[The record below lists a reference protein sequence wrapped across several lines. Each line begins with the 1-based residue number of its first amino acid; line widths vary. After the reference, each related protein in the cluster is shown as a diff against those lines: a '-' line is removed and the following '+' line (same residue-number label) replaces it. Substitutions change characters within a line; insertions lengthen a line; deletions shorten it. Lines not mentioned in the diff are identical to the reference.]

1 MTAPEPPRVE
11 NIDEIV
17 LKIDQKPWPFAVE
30 QGRAIDRHWDKLRAQ
45 KPYLFNGRVF
55 LNFERSVETRGER
68 RVLRG
73 SAAAVDFKAFLAW
86 RDFGFPDPHV
96 RNCFSM
102 AALLSAD
109 GAFVLG
115 QMSAATANA
124 GKVYFPA
131 GTPDLGDVKEG
142 GLDLEGSVLRELQ
155 EETGIGA
162 GEVELT
168 PGWSV
173 VFEGPRIAC
182 MKIARSRLSAAEI
195 DARFKTFI
203 ASQARPE
210 LVALHPVF
218 SVRDLDEERM
228 PQFTLRY
235 LRHVLEHLQISW
247 D

>member
-1 MTAPEPPRVE
+1 MTAPELPRIE
-11 NIDEIV
+11 D
-17 LKIDQKPWPFAVE
+17 IDQIDLKVEQRPWPFAIE
-30 QGRAIDRHWDKLRAQ
+30 EREAIDRHWEKLRTQ
-45 KPYLFNGRVF
+45 KPHVFNGRVF
-55 LNFERSVETRGER
+55 LNFERVVETRGGA

-86 RDFGFPDPHV
+86 RDFGFPDPHA

-115 QMSAATANA
+115 RMSESTANA
-124 GKVYFPA
+124 GKIYFPA
-131 GTPDLGDVKEG
+131 GTPDLDDVKDG
-142 GLDLEGSVLRELQ
+142 ALDLEGSVLRELE

-162 GEVELT
+162 GEVDLA

-182 MKIARSRLSAAEI
+182 MKLTRSRLSAAEI
-195 DARFKTFI
+195 AARFKTFI
-203 ASQARPE
+203 ASQSRPE
-210 LVALHPVF
+210 LAALHPVF
-218 SVRDLDEERM
+218 SVRDLDEDRM

-235 LRHVLEHLQISW
+235 LRHALAQT
-247 D
+247 